1 MKNKKSTIKMLP
13 VYIIWNMLSRFP
25 SEIFEAREIR
35 LEKEEE
41 KKKKQQKL
49 TTNQFRKVI

>member
-1 MKNKKSTIKMLP
+1 MEHALTISQWN
-13 VYIIWNMLSRFP
+13 IWG
-25 SEIFEAREIR
+25 EREIR
-35 LEKEEE
+35 LEKEE